1 MNTFIKYKNFEY
13 ETGYGELGNSSI
25 LNHTLSNSTTL
36 APVFD
41 GAMNVETEYKR
52 VLLLND
58 HKFMGDV
65 MNFHGGTCNDMFSQ
79 SHPTMGGAWESQIQV
94 GSYWLCSKD
103 QLTRVDGSGNVQ
115 QKFITRSTTHPYPQV
130 IHETS
135 DIIYTMSASN
145 AYSGNTIDV
154 QGIRKSDGVVHFN
167 SPYNGSGTNSAP
179 SLLGVTATH
188 IWYMTT
194 SDDWVKVYRINLN
207 ANTTTTVRTVNY
219 TNTNALSKAGNTAI
233 IHDEAN
239 TTWSF
244 HTAEQKS
251 TTEVQ
256 LRYFTVN
263 YSTDTVTDEVLTP
276 TDPSSFATRPTIYTG
291 STTYR
296 NTYLNPFYVGTDHIV
311 VCEEHSNQGNDEGN
325 FVVFKK
331 DTAAAN
337 SPITAVSRTD
347 MDEQWNRGY
356 HPLTDDNT
364 VMLSTGQTDSRIWN
378 FNGVT
383 EAYELVESI
392 TAVREVGKDSIGRRW
407 LYDQDEN
414 ITLVSLAL
422 PSQIT
427 ITPALTSYTYD
438 GSDINTTVAV
448 GSYNVGGAL
457 IASNVTLTISGDGMT
472 FADTTKTFVMTTSA
486 SSTTDVPVVI
496 TGGGLTRILA
506 AITIA

>member
-1 MNTFIKYKNFEY
+1 
-13 ETGYGELGNSSI
+13 
-25 LNHTLSNSTTL
+25 
-36 APVFD
+36 
-41 GAMNVETEYKR
+41 
-52 VLLLND
+52 
-58 HKFMGDV
+58 
-65 MNFHGGTCNDMFSQ
+65 
-79 SHPTMGGAWESQIQV
+79 
-94 GSYWLCSKD
+94 
-103 QLTRVDGSGNVQ
+103 
-115 QKFITRSTTHPYPQV
+115 
-130 IHETS
+130 
-135 DIIYTMSASN
+135 
-145 AYSGNTIDV
+145 
-154 QGIRKSDGVVHFN
+154 
-167 SPYNGSGTNSAP
+167 
-179 SLLGVTATH
+179 
-188 IWYMTT
+188 
-194 SDDWVKVYRINLN
+194 
-207 ANTTTTVRTVNY
+207 
-219 TNTNALSKAGNTAI
+219 
-233 IHDEAN
+233 
-239 TTWSF
+239 
-244 HTAEQKS
+244 
-251 TTEVQ
+251 
-256 LRYFTVN
+256 
-263 YSTDTVTDEVLTP
+263 
-276 TDPSSFATRPTIYTG
+276 
-291 STTYR
+291 
-296 NTYLNPFYVGTDHIV
+296 V